1 MGIQIPR
8 LNLSNLKKWLEESG
22 IWEHL
27 DELRKRVT
35 AAFIGVVLCVVAS
48 FIFAQQIL
56 GVLADPAG
64 GLDAL
69 QAIRVAETMQAFMRI
84 SLISGLIIAFPWVL
98 FQVLAFLWP
107 GLEKNERRWVVIGL
121 PAATLLFLGG
131 VTFTYFV
138 MLPTAI
144 PMLLTFLGV
153 QTVPTVSD
161 YINFVTAM
169 MFYVGLSFLSPL
181 IAFILAKLQILY
193 WKDLAK
199 HWRIAIVA
207 IAVAAAVITPTG
219 DPINMGLLMLPL
231 TLLYGLS
238 IFLARLARPHKDE

>member
-1 MGIQIPR
+1 MAINIPR
-8 LNLSNLKKWLEESG
+8 LNLRNLKKWLEDSG
-22 IWEHL
+22 VWEHL

-35 AAFIGVVLCVVAS
+35 AAFIGLVIAVAAS
-48 FIFAQQIL
+48 FIFAEQIL
-56 GVLADPAG
+56 ALLANPAG
-64 GLDAL
+64 GIDKL
-69 QAIRVAETMQAFMRI
+69 QAIRVAETMGAFMRI
-84 SLISGLIIAFPWVL
+84 SLISGIIIALPWVL
-98 FQVLAFLWP
+98 FQLLAFVMP
-107 GLEKNERRWVVIGL
+107 GLEPNEKRWVYIGI
-121 PAATLLFLGG
+121 PFASVLFLSG
-131 VTFTYFV
+131 VAFTYFV

-169 MFYVGLSFLSPL
+169 MFWVGVAFLSPL
-181 IAFILAKLQILY
+181 VAFILAKVNVLY

-199 HWRIAIVA
+199 QWRIAIVG

-231 TLLYGLS
+231 TVLYGLS
-238 IFLARLARPHKDE
+238 IFLARLARPTKDE

>member
-1 MGIQIPR
+1 MGIKIPR

-22 IWEHL
+22 VWEHL

-35 AAFIGVVLCVVAS
+35 WAFLGTVVCVVAS

-56 GVLADPAG
+56 DVLAEPAG
-64 GLDAL
+64 GLEAL
-69 QAIRVAETMQAFMRI
+69 QAIKVAETMQAFMRI
-84 SLISGLIIAFPWVL
+84 SLISGLIIAFPWIL
-98 FQVLAFLWP
+98 YQILAFIWP

-121 PAATLLFLGG
+121 PSATILFLSG

-144 PMLLTFLGV
+144 PMLLTFMGI

-181 IAFILAKLQILY
+181 VSFILSKLGILY

-199 HWRIAIVA
+199 HWRIAIVV

-231 TLLYGLS
+231 TALYGLS
-238 IFLARLARPHKDE
+238 IFLARLARPKKDE